1 MRVFAAAGLAAVVLT
16 AAATTAGAAQAAGP
30 SVDIRNA
37 VARVTVV
44 PSDRADVEVVIR
56 TPNAKLPLRIDRRGD
71 RVIVNGDLKWN
82 KIRSCRGSG
91 NEASVEVRGVGK
103 VGWDEMPQITI
114 YTPRDVDIEAGG
126 AVFGM
131 IGRAESV
138 DLDNSGCG
146 DWQVGNV
153 TGKLEVSQA
162 GSGDV
167 FAGTAGTL
175 AVSVAGSGDTRVK
188 EVAGGADV
196 SIAGSGDVVMAS
208 IAGNLEVSIAGSG
221 DVKVLRGHAGKV
233 EVNVAGSGDVRF
245 NGEADSV
252 DISVM
257 GSGDVWVTKVNG
269 NVQKSVMGSG
279 GVHIGAFEMPRT

>member
-1 MRVFAAAGLAAVVLT
+1 MRAFAAAGLAAAVIT
-16 AAATTAGAAQAAGP
+16 AAGAAQAAGP

-82 KIRSCRGSG
+82 KIRNCRGAM
-91 NEASVEVRGVGK
+91 EDASVDVRGVGR
-103 VGWDEMPQITI
+103 VSWDEMPQITI
-114 YTPRDVDIEAGG
+114 YTPRDVDIDVGG

-138 DLDNSGCG
+138 ELGNAGCG
-146 DWQVGNV
+146 DWKVGNV
-153 TGKLEVSQA
+153 TGKLAISQA

-167 FAGTAGTL
+167 FAGSAGSL
-175 AVSVAGSGDTRVK
+175 DLSVAGSGDTRVNA
-188 EVAGGADV
+188 VGGGADV
-196 SIAGSGDVVMAS
+196 SIAGSGDVVLAS
-208 IAGNLEVSIAGSG
+208 IAGNLEVNIAGSG
-221 DVKVLRGHAGKV
+221 DVKILGGHAGKV
-233 EVNVAGSGDVRF
+233 EFNVAGSGDVRF

-252 DISVM
+252 DASVM
-257 GSGDVWVTKVNG
+257 GSGDLWITKVNG
-269 NVQKSVMGSG
+269 NVSKSVMGSG
-279 GVHIGAFEMPRT
+279 GIHVGPFDMPKS